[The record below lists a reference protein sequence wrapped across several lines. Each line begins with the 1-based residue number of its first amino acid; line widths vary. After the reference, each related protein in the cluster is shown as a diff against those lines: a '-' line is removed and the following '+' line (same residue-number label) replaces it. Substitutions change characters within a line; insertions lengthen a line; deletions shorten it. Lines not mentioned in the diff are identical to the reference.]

1 MTISSADRDR
11 EQLET
16 SYINVEMQNGTVTL
30 ERSSFLTKLDIH
42 LAYDPAILLLEVKTH
57 VHTKTCTR
65 MFPAALFIMAPNW
78 KQPKYPS
85 GSEWI

>member
-1 MTISSADRDR
+1 MIEIQS
-11 EQLET
+11 
-16 SYINVEMQNGTVTL
+16 GTVTL

-42 LAYDPAILLLEVKTH
+42 LPYDPAILLLEVKTQ

-65 MFPAALFIMAPNW
+65 MFPAAVFIMAQNW
-78 KQPKYPS
+78 KQPNYPS

>member
-1 MTISSADRDR
+1 MI
-11 EQLET
+11 
-16 SYINVEMQNGTVTL
+16 EMQNGTVTL
-30 ERSSFLTKLDIH
+30 EKSSFLTKLDIH

-65 MFPAALFIMAPNW
+65 MFPAALFIMAPNR